1 MADLDLIP
9 SFNSNRIIRGEDDI
23 QKYGYYLGGTDVT
36 HNALQQY
43 DVMRGG
49 YGRIFITQMPAFV
62 EGLLPAASQ
71 KVKHLL
77 QFANVGIDGIQG
89 YSVEFQSMN
98 VGYAGNTVEIPTS
111 AKDDTTSITIK
122 IYETSSALIRSYLD
136 FWISG
141 TADPYT
147 GLSHYHGAC
156 EIPSKTGVSYVS
168 QANQTM
174 EAIYVAT
181 DQTGENVQY
190 ACLLANMFPKQSD
203 HSNYVYEPGTHD
215 LVQLSLEFT
224 AMKYMSPQ
232 IRQVGQQLLDNYKI
246 LKNYLNFKSSYN
258 ISDKQSKDKDW
269 CAKGGAITTGDRG
282 LNRKIWDASQVTSYS
297 STDASAII
305 GAR

>member
-1 MADLDLIP
+1 MAIDKVA
-9 SFNSNRIIRGEDDI
+9 SFNSNRIVRGEDSI
-23 QKYGYYLGGTDVT
+23 QKYAYYLGGTDVT

-49 YGRIFITQMPAFV
+49 YGRIFITQMPPYV
-62 EGLLPAASQ
+62 EALLPAASD

-122 IYETSSALIRSYLD
+122 IYETSGALIRSYLD

-156 EIPSKTGVSYVS
+156 NLKNSGISYVS

-203 HSNYVYEPGTHD
+203 HSNYVYEPGSHD

-224 AMKYMSPQ
+224 AVKYMSPQ

-258 ISDKQSKDKDW
+258 ITDAGKDW
-269 CAKGGAITTGDRG
+269 SAGNEITTGKDK
-282 LNRKIWDASQVTSYS
+282 NRAIWEEPYQTAPYSAADAK
-297 STDASAII
+297 AFK
-305 GAR
+305 